1 MRVGSL
7 VERPRPGH
15 RQARDFQRRPRITLT
30 IATLTLL
37 GWAAVTSPAHAA
49 QQANLIRPLERS
61 FTGDLDE
68 MVAKRRIRVLV
79 VYSKTL
85 YFVDRGRQRGAT
97 YDLGRAFEDD
107 LNRRLG
113 TANLKV
119 NVVFIPVS
127 RDDLIPWL
135 VDGRGDIAAANLT
148 ITAER
153 RQQVDFSDPIAT
165 GVDEIVVTGPASPPI
180 GSAQDL
186 AGQEVF
192 VRKSSSYYES
202 LLRLNA
208 ELEQAG
214 KPPVRLKLAPETLED
229 EDLLEMVNAGLVR
242 FVVVD
247 SHKAE
252 FWAQIFPKIRPH
264 PDAAV
269 RTGGEIAWAFRK
281 NSPKL
286 RAVVNPFLAT
296 HKKGT
301 SFGNQIFNRYLRSAK
316 YVRNAHAPEELEKYQ
331 RTVALFQ
338 KYGDR
343 YEFDWLMLTAQG
355 YQESQLDNQRRSHA
369 GAVGVMQVLPS
380 TGREMQVGDVRQ
392 LDPNIHAGT
401 KYLRFMTD
409 RYLEGAPMDPMD
421 KMLFAFASYNAGP
434 AKISQLRKEAK
445 QAGLD
450 PNVWF
455 NHVERVAA
463 KRIGRETVQYVSNIY
478 KYYVAYRLLEEER
491 QERERAKQQRPAG

>member
-1 MRVGSL
+1 ML
-7 VERPRPGH
+7 
-15 RQARDFQRRPRITLT
+15 A
-30 IATLTLL
+30 IAALTLL
-37 GWAAVTSPAHAA
+37 GWVWADSPVHAA
-49 QQANLIRPLERS
+49 NPSDFIRSLDPAS
-61 FTGDLDE
+61 TGDLDE
-68 MVAKRRIRVLV
+68 MVAQRRIRILV
-79 VYSKTL
+79 VYNKTL

-113 TANLKV
+113 TGNLRV

-127 RDDLIPWL
+127 RDQLIPGL
-135 VDGRGDIAAANLT
+135 VKGLGDIAASNLT
-148 ITAER
+148 ITDER
-153 RQQVDFSDPIAT
+153 RQQVDFSDPIYT
-165 GVDEIVVTGPASPPI
+165 GVNEIVVTGPASPPI
-180 GSAQDL
+180 ESAQDL
-186 AGQEVF
+186 AGHEVF
-192 VRKSSSYYES
+192 VRKSSSYHES
-202 LLRLNA
+202 LLRLNT

-214 KPPVRLKLAPETLED
+214 KRAVRLKLAPETLED

-247 SHKAE
+247 NHKAE
-252 FWAQIFPKIRPH
+252 FWAQIFPKIRLH
-264 PDAAV
+264 PNAVV

-286 RAVVNPFLAT
+286 RAALNPFLTA

-301 SFGNQIFNRYLRSAK
+301 SFGNQTFNRYLRSAK
-316 YVRNAHAPEELEKYQ
+316 YVRNSLAPKELEKYQ
-331 RTVALFQ
+331 RTVALFR

-343 YEFDWLMLTAQG
+343 YGFDALMLTAQG
-355 YQESQLDNQRRSHA
+355 YQESQLDNQRRSRA
-369 GAVGVMQVLPS
+369 GAVGVMQVLPE

-409 RYLEGAPMDPMD
+409 RYFKDAPMDPVD

-434 AKISQLRKEAK
+434 ARVAQLRKEAK
-445 QAGLD
+445 ETGLD

-455 NHVERVAA
+455 NHVERIAA

-478 KYYVAYRLLEEER
+478 KYYIAYRLLADER
-491 QERERAKQQRPAG
+491 QERERAKQLKPAG

>member
-1 MRVGSL
+1 ML
-7 VERPRPGH
+7 
-15 RQARDFQRRPRITLT
+15 A
-30 IATLTLL
+30 IAALTLL
-37 GWAAVTSPAHAA
+37 GWVWADSPVHAA
-49 QQANLIRPLERS
+49 NPSDFIRSLDPAS
-61 FTGDLDE
+61 TGDLDE
-68 MVAKRRIRVLV
+68 MVAQRRIRILV
-79 VYSKTL
+79 VYNKTL

-113 TANLKV
+113 TGNLRV

-127 RDDLIPWL
+127 RDQLIPGL
-135 VDGRGDIAAANLT
+135 VKGLGDIAASNLT
-148 ITAER
+148 ITDER
-153 RQQVDFSDPIAT
+153 RQQVDFSDPIYT
-165 GVDEIVVTGPASPPI
+165 GVNEIVVTGPASPPI
-180 GSAQDL
+180 ESAQDL
-186 AGQEVF
+186 AGHEVF
-192 VRKSSSYYES
+192 VRKSSSYHES
-202 LLRLNA
+202 LLRLNT

-214 KPPVRLKLAPETLED
+214 KRAVRLKLAPETLED

-252 FWAQIFPKIRPH
+252 FWAQIFPKIRLH
-264 PDAAV
+264 PNAVV

-286 RAVVNPFLAT
+286 RAALNPFLTA

-301 SFGNQIFNRYLRSAK
+301 SFGNQTFNRYLRSAK
-316 YVRNAHAPEELEKYQ
+316 YVRNSLAPKELEKYQ
-331 RTVALFQ
+331 RTVALFR

-343 YEFDWLMLTAQG
+343 YGFDALMLTAQG
-355 YQESQLDNQRRSHA
+355 YQESQLDNQRRSRA
-369 GAVGVMQVLPS
+369 GAVGVMQVLPE

-409 RYLEGAPMDPMD
+409 RYFKDAPMDPVD

-434 AKISQLRKEAK
+434 ARVAQLRKEAK
-445 QAGLD
+445 ETGLD

-455 NHVERVAA
+455 NHVERIAA

-478 KYYVAYRLLEEER
+478 KYYIAYRLLADER
-491 QERERAKQQRPAG
+491 QERERAKQLKPAG